1 MGQQS
6 GGYFSMPV
14 LVENGWRENDC
25 KWFFK
30 SVPQGED
37 GHTKIDAEETRIA
50 FGLFVLVFGWLC
62 YKHVHT
68 LREGFGPR

>member
-6 GGYFSMPV
+6 GGYFAMLV

-25 KWFFK
+25 KLFFK
-30 SVPQGED
+30 SVHQGED
-37 GHTKIDAEETRIA
+37 GHRKTDAEETKTIST

-62 YKHVHT
+62 YKHV
-68 LREGFGPR
+68 